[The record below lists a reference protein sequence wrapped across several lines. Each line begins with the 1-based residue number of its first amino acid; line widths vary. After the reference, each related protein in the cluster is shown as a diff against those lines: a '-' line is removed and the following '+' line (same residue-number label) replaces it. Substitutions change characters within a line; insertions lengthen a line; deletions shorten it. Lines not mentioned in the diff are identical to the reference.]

1 MYFLWILLGVWVAIR
16 PAASPGYG
24 QSQAG
29 LISRVLTIT
38 IHFRELIA
46 LLITT
51 PEAVVVVVVVVV
63 VVGSCGS
70 CSSSSSSSCSSCSC
84 SSRPKSWHRLGHRF
98 PLSTVQEEA
107 RGIET
112 DLRSQQYSINSYE
125 I

>member
-63 VVGSCGS
+63 VGSCGS
-70 CSSSSSSSCSSCSC
+70 CSSNSSSSS
-84 SSRPKSWHRLGHRF
+84 SSRS
-98 PLSTVQEEA
+98 
-107 RGIET
+107 
-112 DLRSQQYSINSYE
+112 SISAVAVAVAE
-125 I
+125 Q

>member
-70 CSSSSSSSCSSCSC
+70 CSSSSSSS
-84 SSRPKSWHRLGHRF
+84 SSRS
-98 PLSTVQEEA
+98 
-107 RGIET
+107 
-112 DLRSQQYSINSYE
+112 SISAVAVAVAE
-125 I
+125 Q